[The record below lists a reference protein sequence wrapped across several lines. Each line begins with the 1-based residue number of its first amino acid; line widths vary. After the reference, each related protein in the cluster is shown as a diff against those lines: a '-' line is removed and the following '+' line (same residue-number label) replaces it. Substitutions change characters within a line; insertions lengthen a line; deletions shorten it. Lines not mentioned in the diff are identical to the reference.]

1 MKPAHPTETKAF
13 TVTEEPL
20 NLAYIQR
27 HGNRSRDR
35 GMLTWVHGASKDPN
49 LTVGFVDNHTYATV
63 FHIFYKGN
71 CEGTIVFD
79 YLEGRSNSREAK
91 LNVSHVATPHAALT
105 AKVRGLGIASF
116 LYRRAMDAG
125 ITLVAYSHTD
135 MAARVWDSL
144 STKGYKL
151 YHFENGHV
159 VPDITEDSLKIL
171 TKKRI

>member
-1 MKPAHPTETKAF
+1 MKPALTKAF
-13 TVTEEPL
+13 TLTDERP
-20 NLAYIQR
+20 NLAYIQ
-27 HGNRSRDR
+27 HWGDRSRDR
-35 GMLTWVHGASKDPN
+35 GVLTWVHGASKDPDF
-49 LTVGFVDNHTYATV
+49 TVGVIDDHSYMTV
-63 FHIFYKGN
+63 FFIFYKGN
-71 CEGTIVFD
+71 CEGNIAFD
-79 YLEGRSNSREAK
+79 YLEGRSNSRKAK
-91 LNVSHVATPHAALT
+91 LNVSHVATPHAVLT

-125 ITLVAYSHTD
+125 ITLVSYSHTD

-159 VPDITEDSLKIL
+159 VPGMTDDSLKIL